1 MRKHTPL
8 LLAALAALAAC
19 ESARMPTDA
28 PAPFASIS
36 DGAHGGTPGF
46 NWLPPMV
53 SNPGATGTFD
63 PALSPVVEVCALS
76 GTGCAPV
83 ATYTTT
89 SGPAGEKVVVKA
101 SESHYMVNWHTRDF
115 DLELAVTYR
124 IRVSVGARELGHAD
138 VDLIENGSA
147 ARNVNT
153 AEYIPLVDGRTLP
166 IKFRI
171 DTGIPAAITVTPATA
186 TVQPGGTQQYTAV
199 VTDLH
204 GNVMT
209 GAPISWSSGAASIAT
224 ISAGGLATG
233 AAEGT
238 ATITATS
245 GGLSGTAELV
255 VDEGIH
261 RWTVLNAPT
270 DQGNWDVWGTSATN
284 IYAANWLGV
293 MHFNGT
299 TWSKI
304 DTVYWHGTLDI
315 HGTSAG
321 NIYTS
326 GAGGRIMHFDGQVW
340 SQERYNGTTVF
351 PQQLGDWT
359 NILPNIYL
367 WGIWAASPSDWFI
380 VGDGGH
386 ILRGQKGSWQIM
398 NSGTTAN
405 LRRVWGSSA
414 TDVYAAG
421 EGGVLLHFDGTAWS
435 PVSLPVSTNMWGVW
449 GTSASDVYVTG
460 EAGTLLHFDGTSW
473 SVTTLPTP
481 YKLYGVWGT
490 STNNVFVGG
499 AGGYIFRWDG
509 TRWIYE
515 DSTTNA
521 QIYGFWGPNGTD
533 VHAATGQWELI
544 RR

>member
-1 MRKHTPL
+1 MKTHPRIL
-8 LLAALAALAAC
+8 IAALAALAAC
-19 ESARMPTDA
+19 DGAGTPTGA
-28 PAPFASIS
+28 GGPGLSIS
-36 DGAHGGTPGF
+36 DGAHGGTAGF
-46 NWLPPMV
+46 HWLPPMV
-53 SNPGATGTFD
+53 GNPGTTGTFD
-63 PALSPVVEVCALS
+63 GGLSPVVEICALGS
-76 GTGCAPV
+76 AGCASTV

-89 SGPAGEKVVVKA
+89 SGPAGEHVVVKS
-101 SESHYMVNWHTRDF
+101 SESHYLVNWHTRDF
-115 DLELAVTYR
+115 DLDLAVTYR
-124 IRVSVGARELGHAD
+124 IRVRVGARELGHAD
-138 VDLIENGSA
+138 VRLIENGSA
-147 ARNVNT
+147 AKNVNT
-153 AEYIPLVDGRTLP
+153 EQYIALVDGRTLP
-166 IKFRI
+166 VRFRI
-171 DTGIPAAITVTPATA
+171 DTGIPAAITVTPPTA
-186 TVQPGGTQQYTAV
+186 TVEPGGTQQYTAV

-204 GNVMT
+204 GAVIA
-209 GAPISWSSGAASIAT
+209 APITWSSGAASIAT
-224 ISAGGLATG
+224 IDAGGLATG
-233 AAEGT
+233 VAEGT
-238 ATITATS
+238 AAITATS

-270 DQGNWDVWGTSATN
+270 DQGNWDVWGTSATS

-293 MHFNGT
+293 MHFDGT
-299 TWSKI
+299 QWSKV

-315 HGTSAG
+315 HGTSES
-321 NIYTS
+321 NIYTV
-326 GAGGRIMHFDGQVW
+326 GAGGRIMHFDGQAW
-340 SQERYNGTTVF
+340 SQERYDGTTVF

-367 WGIWAASPSDWFI
+367 WGVWPASPNDWFA

-421 EGGVLLHFDGTAWS
+421 ENGVLLHFDGTAWS
-435 PVSLPVSTNMWGVW
+435 PVTLPVSTNMWGVW
-449 GTSASDVYVTG
+449 GTSASDVWVTG
-460 EAGTLLHFDGTSW
+460 DAGTLLHFDGGAWT
-473 SVTTLPTP
+473 VTQLPTP

-490 STNNVFVGG
+490 STNNVYVGG
-499 AGGYIFRWDG
+499 AGGYIFRWNG
-509 TRWIYE
+509 SRWIYE

-521 QIYGFWGPNGTD
+521 QIFGFWGPDGTD

>member
-1 MRKHTPL
+1 MRHTPL
-8 LLAALAALAAC
+8 LFAALAALAAC
-19 ESARMPTDA
+19 ESVRTPTDA

-63 PALSPVVEVCALS
+63 GSLSPVVEICGITGS
-76 GTGCAPV
+76 GCAPV

-89 SGPAGEKVVVKA
+89 SGPSGEHVVVKS

-115 DLELAVTYR
+115 DLDLAVTYR
-124 IRVSVGARELGHAD
+124 IRVRVGTRELGHAD
-138 VDLIENGSA
+138 MKLIENGSA
-147 ARNVNT
+147 AKNVNT
-153 AEYIPLVDGRTLP
+153 AEYIPLIDGRTLP

-171 DTGIPAAITVTPATA
+171 DTGIPGALTVTPATA
-186 TVQPGGTQQYTAV
+186 TVQPGGTQQYTAT

-204 GNVMT
+204 GNVIIS
-209 GAPISWSSGAASIAT
+209 PISWSSGAPSIAT
-224 ISAGGLATG
+224 VSASGLATG
-233 AAEGT
+233 VASGT

-245 GGLSGTAELV
+245 GGLSGTAQLV
-255 VDEGIH
+255 VDQPLH
-261 RWTVLNAPT
+261 RWTVMNAPT

-293 MHFNGT
+293 MHFDGT

-315 HGTSAG
+315 HGTSAS
-321 NIYTS
+321 NIYTA
-326 GAGGRIMHFDGQVW
+326 GANGRIMHFDGQVW
-340 SQERYNGTTVF
+340 SQERYDGSTVF

-367 WGIWAASPSDWFI
+367 WGIWPASPSDWFI
-380 VGDGGH
+380 VGEGGH
-386 ILRGQKGSWQIM
+386 ILRGQQGSWQTM
-398 NSGTTAN
+398 SSGTTET

-414 TDVYAAG
+414 TDVYATG
-421 EGGVLLHFDGTAWS
+421 ENGVLLHYDGTAWS
-435 PVSLPVSTNMWGVW
+435 QVSLPVSTSMWGVW
-449 GTSASDVYVTG
+449 GSSASDVWV
-460 EAGTLLHFDGTSW
+460 AGDAGKLLHYDGSSW
-473 SVTTLPTP
+473 SVTQLPTP
-481 YKLYGVWGT
+481 NRLYGVWGT
-490 STNNVFVGG
+490 STNNVYVGTS
-499 AGGYIFRWDG
+499 GGEIYRWDG

-515 DSTTNA
+515 DSSTNA
-521 QIYGFWGPNGTD
+521 QIFGFWGPSATD

>member
-8 LLAALAALAAC
+8 LVAALAGLAAC
-19 ESARMPTDA
+19 EAARLPTDA

-63 PALSPVVEVCALS
+63 AALSPVVEVCAIS
-76 GTGCAPV
+76 GTACAPV

-115 DLELAVTYR
+115 DLDLAVTYR

-171 DTGIPAAITVTPATA
+171 DTGIPATLTVTPATA
-186 TVQPGGTQQYTAV
+186 TVEPGGTQQYTAV

-209 GAPISWSSGAASIAT
+209 GAPISWSSGATSIAT
-224 ISAGGLATG
+224 IGATGLATG

-255 VDEGIH
+255 VDEGLH
-261 RWTVLNAPT
+261 RWTLLNAPT

-293 MHFNGT
+293 MHFDGT

-304 DTVYWHGTLDI
+304 EEVYWHGTLDI
-315 HGTSAG
+315 HGTSAS
-321 NIYTS
+321 NIYTA
-326 GAGGRIMHFDGQVW
+326 GAGGRIMHFNGQGW
-340 SQERYNGTTVF
+340 SQERYDGSTVF

-367 WGIWAASPSDWFI
+367 WGIWPASPSDWFI

-421 EGGVLLHFDGTAWS
+421 ENGVLLHYDGTAWS

-460 EAGTLLHFDGTSW
+460 DAGKLLHFDGTSW
-473 SVTTLPTP
+473 TVTQLPTP

-490 STNNVFVGG
+490 STNNVYVGG
-499 AGGYIFRWDG
+499 AGGYIFRWNG
-509 TRWIYE
+509 SRWIYE

-521 QIYGFWGPNGTD
+521 QVFGFWGPTATD
-533 VHAATGQWELI
+533 VHAALGQWELI